1 MRDRYGWTGGTGGA
15 PSRASARGYTEAE
28 PRTVRL
34 RYSAGDIA
42 ALLWRERLTMVL
54 AFALVFL
61 AGLAFALS
69 LPKTYA
75 AHSSLVINL
84 APEYV
89 YRPKVGDAGAGVA
102 PQKDEVVQSEAE
114 IIGSDELKRRVIKIV
129 GLKVVDPKLAEAWNT
144 ADADKR
150 RQIEG
155 AALKVL
161 QQGLT
166 VSTAPESN
174 VVRVDFKH
182 RDPEAAA
189 LILNTLVSTY
199 LQYRREVFS
208 DVATPALQREKAAFE
223 ERLKSADAAYEE
235 FLQRN
240 GVGDFA
246 AEKAALAATYQSIF
260 DEKYKAEA
268 QLRETQGQ
276 LAALK
281 ARIGEAPGE
290 IEIQRDLDLSA
301 PQQLLK
307 LQTDR
312 QNLLARYLPDAQ
324 PVKDIDA
331 QIARLQAMVN
341 SGHGVGEK
349 DRRLGANPVRQT
361 LETSRITLEAQAGA
375 LAERRDELNRQLA
388 QVQSRQMRLTGLESQ
403 YQSLAVE
410 RDVLQS
416 NVKNFATRAA
426 ENRAAHEL
434 GKAGDDNIRVIERA
448 QPPADGKSLKKI
460 VFGLA
465 LLFALFTAVCAGLA
479 RVFTRKGVATA
490 SAAERTLELPVLAT
504 APLKT

>member
-15 PSRASARGYTEAE
+15 QSHARARYAEAE

-34 RYSAGDIA
+34 RYSMEDIA
-42 ALLWRERLTMVL
+42 TLLWRERLTMVL
-54 AFALVFL
+54 AFAVVFL
-61 AGLAFALS
+61 AGLAFALT

-75 AHSSLVINL
+75 AHSSLLINL
-84 APEYV
+84 GPEYV

-114 IIGSDELKRRVIKIV
+114 IIGSDELKRRTIQAV
-129 GLKVVDPKLAEAWNT
+129 GLKVVDPKLAEAWNG
-144 ADADKR
+144 ADAAKR
-150 RQIEG
+150 AEIEG
-155 AALKVL
+155 
-161 QQGLT
+161 
-166 VSTAPESN
+166 
-174 VVRVDFKH
+174 
-182 RDPEAAA
+182 AA
-189 LILNTLVSTY
+189 LILNTLVTTY
-199 LQYRREVFS
+199 LQYRREVFT

-223 ERLKSADAAYEE
+223 ERLKSADAAYED

-240 GVGDFA
+240 GVADFTG
-246 AEKAALAATYQSIF
+246 EKAALAATYQSIF

-290 IEIQRDLDLSA
+290 IEIQRDIDLSV

-307 LQTDR
+307 LKADR

-331 QIARLQAMVN
+331 QIARLNAMVG
-341 SGHGVGEK
+341 SGQGVGEK
-349 DRRLGANPVRQT
+349 DRRLGANPVRQS

-375 LAERRDELNRQLA
+375 LTERRDELNRQLG
-388 QVQSRQMRLTGLESQ
+388 QVQARQMRLTGLESQ

-426 ENRAAHEL
+426 ENRAAHEM
-434 GKAGDDNIRVIERA
+434 GKSGDDNIRVIERA
-448 QPPADGKSLKKI
+448 QPPVDGKSLKKI

-465 LLFALFTAVCAGLA
+465 LLFALFTAICAGLV
-479 RVFTRKGVATA
+479 RVFSRRGFATA

>member
-15 PSRASARGYTEAE
+15 QSHARARYAEAE

-34 RYSAGDIA
+34 RYSMEDIA
-42 ALLWRERLTMVL
+42 TLLWRERLTMVL
-54 AFALVFL
+54 AFAVVFL
-61 AGLAFALS
+61 AGLAFALT

-75 AHSSLVINL
+75 AHSSLLINL
-84 APEYV
+84 GPEYV

-114 IIGSDELKRRVIKIV
+114 IIGSDELKRRTIQAV
-129 GLKVVDPKLAEAWNT
+129 GLKVVDPKLAEAWNG
-144 ADADKR
+144 ADAAKR
-150 RQIEG
+150 AEIEG

-161 QQGLT
+161 QRGLT

-182 RDPEAAA
+182 SDPQAAA
-189 LILNTLVSTY
+189 LILNTLVTTY
-199 LQYRREVFS
+199 LQYRREVFT

-223 ERLKSADAAYEE
+223 ERLKSADAAYED

-240 GVGDFA
+240 GVADFTG
-246 AEKAALAATYQSIF
+246 EKAALAATYQSIF

-290 IEIQRDLDLSA
+290 IEIQRDIDLSV

-307 LQTDR
+307 LKADR

-331 QIARLQAMVN
+331 QIARLNAMVG
-341 SGHGVGEK
+341 SGQGVGEK
-349 DRRLGANPVRQT
+349 DRRLGANPVRQS

-375 LAERRDELNRQLA
+375 LTERRNELNRQLG
-388 QVQSRQMRLTGLESQ
+388 QVQARQMRLTGLESQ

-426 ENRAAHEL
+426 ENRAAHEM
-434 GKAGDDNIRVIERA
+434 GKSGDDNIRVIERA
-448 QPPADGKSLKKI
+448 QPPVDGKSLKKI

-465 LLFALFTAVCAGLA
+465 LLFALFTAICAGLM
-479 RVFTRKGVATA
+479 RVFSRRGFATA